1 MPSPPKK
8 SKKDPVARPREPARA
23 LRTVAIIGAGRLGT
37 VLGRALTKAGYE
49 IKIAVARR
57 PAHAQRAARAI
68 GRKVIPLAAKDLKQI
83 TPEQLKI
90 FDSIALF
97 LITTPDDQIGA
108 VSERLSALIRHST
121 RSNWKPNVNK
131 TILHSSGALSSEI
144 LEPLREAG
152 FSTGSLHPLV
162 SISDPLSNPE
172 IFAGVFF
179 CLEGDS
185 RALRTAERIVH
196 RLGGHSF
203 TLRGRMKPLYHAAA
217 VTTSGHVVALFDIAL
232 EMLSHCGLKS
242 RKAQRILLPLL
253 QSTLTNLASK
263 VPAKALTGTFSRAD
277 VATARRH
284 LAALQV
290 EGLKDA
296 LSAYLLLGRR
306 SAELAPKAGAS
317 KENLAA
323 IKRLLQLP
331 ARDR

>member
-1 MPSPPKK
+1 M
-8 SKKDPVARPREPARA
+8 
-23 LRTVAIIGAGRLGT
+23 GAGRLGT

-49 IKIAVARR
+49 IKVAVARR

-253 QSTLTNLASK
+253 QSTLANLASK

-284 LAALQV
+284 LAALQA

-323 IKRLLQLP
+323 IKRLLRLP

>member
-8 SKKDPVARPREPARA
+8 SKKDPVARPGEPARA

-284 LAALQV
+284 LAALQA

-306 SAELAPKAGAS
+306 STELARKSGAS

-323 IKRLLQLP
+323 IKRLLRLP

>member
-8 SKKDPVARPREPARA
+8 SKRDPVARPREPARA

-37 VLGRALTKAGYE
+37 VLGRALMKAGYE
-49 IKIAVARR
+49 IKVAVARR

-68 GRKVIPLAAKDLKQI
+68 GPKVIPLAAKDLRQI
-83 TPEQLKI
+83 TSEQLKI
-90 FDSIALF
+90 FDSIDLF
-97 LITTPDDQIGA
+97 LITTPDDQIGV
-108 VSERLSALIRHST
+108 VSEGLSALLRHSSG
-121 RSNWKPNVNK
+121 SNGKPNLNK

-144 LEPLREAG
+144 LAPLRKAG

-162 SISDPLSNPE
+162 SISDPLGNPE
-172 IFAGVFF
+172 IFVGVFF

-203 TLRGRMKPLYHAAA
+203 TLQGRMKPLYHAAA

-263 VPAKALTGTFSRAD
+263 VPAKALTGTFARAD

-284 LAALQV
+284 LAALHS
-290 EGLKDA
+290 ERLKDA

-306 SAELAPKAGAS
+306 SAELARKAGAG

-323 IKRLLQLP
+323 IRKLLPSP

>member
-57 PAHAQRAARAI
+57 PAHAQRAAHAI

-162 SISDPLSNPE
+162 SI
-172 IFAGVFF
+172 
-179 CLEGDS
+179 
-185 RALRTAERIVH
+185 RTAERIVH

>member
-49 IKIAVARR
+49 IKVAVARR

-68 GRKVIPLAAKDLKQI
+68 GRKVTPLAAKDLKQI

-108 VSERLSALIRHST
+108 VSEGLSALIRHST

-284 LAALQV
+284 LAALQA

-317 KENLAA
+317 QENLAA

>member
-162 SISDPLSNPE
+162 SISDPLSDSE
-172 IFAGVFF
+172 IFAGAFF

-284 LAALQV
+284 LAALQA

-306 SAELAPKAGAS
+306 STELARKSGAS

-323 IKRLLQLP
+323 IKRLLRLP

>member
-57 PAHAQRAARAI
+57 PAHAQRAAHAI

-284 LAALQV
+284 LAALQA

-306 SAELAPKAGAS
+306 STELARKSGAS

-323 IKRLLQLP
+323 IKRLLRLP

>member
-49 IKIAVARR
+49 IKVAVARR

-108 VSERLSALIRHST
+108 VSEGLSALIRHST

-284 LAALQV
+284 LAALQA

-306 SAELAPKAGAS
+306 STELARKSGAS

-323 IKRLLQLP
+323 IKRLLRLP

>member
-144 LEPLREAG
+144 LEPLHEAG

-284 LAALQV
+284 LAALQA

-306 SAELAPKAGAS
+306 STELARKSGAS

-323 IKRLLQLP
+323 IKRLLRLP

>member
-284 LAALQV
+284 LAALQA

-306 SAELAPKAGAS
+306 STELARKSGAS

-323 IKRLLQLP
+323 IKRLLRLP